1 MYDTSVQALVYL
13 GRMNDAINRVQ
24 WRLRDLML
32 TTDPALNAQYQDE
45 IATLRK
51 SLNDSAAALTGLV
64 SSAEGNKRLKRYN
77 DASTQY
83 SPILDRMIADAAA
96 NRNEAALAELYGE
109 AAPLLAE
116 RLEALK
122 DFSAYAEQ
130 YAKNISL
137 ANAALAE
144 GARSLMFT
152 LAAVGFLLSIAMA
165 IVLSRSIS
173 YPLGRAVRI
182 AESIAHGE
190 LWYDI
195 KKNFMERG
203 DEIGDLAIA
212 LDLMTK
218 GLREIAQTIQS
229 AASNVAAG
237 SSQLGDTAQTISQG
251 ATEQAASTEEVS
263 SSMEEI
269 GSTVGQNTDN
279 ATATEGIA
287 AKAARDASEG
297 REAVERSVAA
307 MREIAAKIEII
318 DEIARQ
324 TNLLALNAAIEAARA
339 GESGKGFAVVA
350 SEVRKLAERSQVA
363 AKEITD
369 LAGGTVEGASRAGD
383 IIEKIVPDI
392 EKTSGLVQEIATASK
407 EQNMGI
413 GQIVK
418 AMGQLDTVVQ
428 QNASASEELASMV
441 EELAGQARQLA
452 DTVSFFKL
460 TEERQAEARDEE
472 GAPLQITAAS

>member
-1 MYDTSVQALVYL
+1 
-13 GRMNDAINRVQ
+13 
-24 WRLRDLML
+24 ML
-32 TTDPALNAQYQDE
+32 TTDPALNGQYQEE
-45 IATLRK
+45 IKVLRK
-51 SLNDSAAALTGLV
+51 DLNDSAAAITGLV
-64 SSAEGNKRLKRYN
+64 SSVEGNKRLKRYN
-77 DASTQY
+77 DASAQY
-83 SPILDRMIADAAA
+83 SPILDHMIADAAA
-96 NRNEAALAELYGE
+96 NRNAAALAELYGE
-109 AAPLLAE
+109 AAPLLIE
-116 RLEALK
+116 RLDALK
-122 DFSAYAEQ
+122 DFTAYAEQ
-130 YAKNISL
+130 YAKTISQN
-137 ANAALAE
+137 NAALAE
-144 GARSLMFT
+144 RARGLMLT
-152 LAAVGFLLSIAMA
+152 LAAAGFLLSIAIA
-165 IVLSRSIS
+165 FALSRSIS

-182 AESIAHGE
+182 AENIAHGE

-203 DEIGDLAIA
+203 DEIGELAKA
-212 LDLMTK
+212 LDLMTR
-218 GLREIAQTIQS
+218 GLREVAQTIQS

-237 SSQLGDTAQTISQG
+237 SSQLGDTAQTLSQG

-269 GSTVGQNTDN
+269 GSTVGQNADN
-279 ATATEGIA
+279 ASATEGIA

-318 DEIARQ
+318 NEIARQ

-363 AKEITD
+363 AKEITE

-383 IIEKIVPDI
+383 IIEMIVPDI
-392 EKTSGLVQEIATASK
+392 EKTSGLVQEIASASK

-413 GQIVK
+413 EQVVK

-428 QNASASEELASMV
+428 HNASASEELAAMV

-460 TEERQAEARDEE
+460 TETAKEE
-472 GAPLQITAAS
+472 APLQITAAS